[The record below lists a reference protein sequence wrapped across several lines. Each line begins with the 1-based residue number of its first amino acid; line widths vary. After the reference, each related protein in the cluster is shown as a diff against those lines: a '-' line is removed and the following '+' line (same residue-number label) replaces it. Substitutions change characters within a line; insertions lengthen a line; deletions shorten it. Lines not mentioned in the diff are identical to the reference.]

1 MENGELL
8 RSLASLTGEPLMK
21 LTEYVF
27 SPPVRLHSASDIWL
41 LQYQRETFKRQFWQ
55 HVFVNGGGKQALEQ
69 PLDVLLCPAAAL
81 AAPRPQ
87 QIFYWGYTSLF
98 NLTDLPGVT
107 FPVAGYTA
115 QSEKDRAFE
124 MTKEGKLKSSISDLD
139 KGTIKEC
146 EYLCYERLLVRY

>member
-1 MENGELL
+1 
-8 RSLASLTGEPLMK
+8 MK

-27 SPPVRLHSASDIWL
+27 SPPVHLHSASDIWL

-55 HVFVNGGGKQALEQ
+55 HVFVNGGGEEQ
-69 PLDVLLCPAAAL
+69 LSEPLDVLLCPAAAL

-107 FPVAGYTA
+107 FPISGYAA
-115 QSEKDRAFE
+115 QAEKDQAFE
-124 MTKEGKLKSSISDLD
+124 RTKEGKLKQPISELD
-139 KGTIKEC
+139 RNTIKEC
-146 EYLCYERLLVRY
+146 EFD